1 MIAIQQ
7 SLNCGAAVCEL
18 NAGVCVI
25 DAGMEFVRCPTCC
38 VLHIPPENLLHSNVL
53 PDRTEKLSIV
63 MKILLSMRM
72 RWLLKELP
80 QLADKDIW
88 IADVG
93 CGDGQFLEFLGT
105 RGYSK
110 IVGIEPDVERA
121 FNARKRNVP
130 VFASR
135 AEAEAAGMVE
145 EKVDALFAWHVLEH
159 IERSADFI
167 RECADWLSPS
177 GVMIISAP
185 NQASLQTRL
194 FGFYSA
200 YPDYGRHV
208 WYHTSDYL
216 GWIVRNVPGFDAAI
230 MYDRNYEYEIFSW
243 VDSIAS
249 ALTRRQNFIHKALK
263 KGDGAPTLRLVAAI
277 MAACLLPI
285 GLLLSPLSIRSGR
298 ASTLTFILRRIA

>member
-121 FNARKRNVP
+121 FNADSIPLIPTMDGTSGITPAITSV
-130 VFASR
+130 
-135 AEAEAAGMVE
+135 G
-145 EKVDALFAWHVLEH
+145 LFATCLD
-159 IERSADFI
+159 SMQ
-167 RECADWLSPS
+167 PS
-177 GVMIISAP
+177 CTTETMSTKYFLGLT
-185 NQASLQTRL
+185 QSL
-194 FGFYSA
+194 
-200 YPDYGRHV
+200 RH
-208 WYHTSDYL
+208 
-216 GWIVRNVPGFDAAI
+216 
-230 MYDRNYEYEIFSW
+230 
-243 VDSIAS
+243 
-249 ALTRRQNFIHKALK
+249 
-263 KGDGAPTLRLVAAI
+263 
-277 MAACLLPI
+277 
-285 GLLLSPLSIRSGR
+285 
-298 ASTLTFILRRIA
+298 